1 MLFVSLS
8 LTHHAYYNYISIL
21 CTVTKRAIFYSALTP
36 RVQYLLSCLM
46 FVSTKLILEADES
59 N

>member
-1 MLFVSLS
+1 MLFVS

-21 CTVTKRAIFYSALTP
+21 CTVIKTVIFYSAVTR
-36 RVQYLLSCLM
+36 RVQYLLSSLM